1 MMKLTKDILRGETGS
16 ALVLSLLIMMVLA
29 IMSLAAVNATNV
41 GLKGTGIYK
50 NYQQT
55 LYLADGGTDFGFSVI
70 ERAVAN
76 GLLIDA
82 EDTGNANV
90 TIADVNDLENEISAI
105 SVDDPD
111 EPDVA
116 PDATVIIAGQP
127 VNIDIDFLST
137 MPMPGTASEFGSRY
151 EGIGAGGAGGFA
163 LIYKVQSNYQVSAS
177 NQSSVR
183 IHFRCVEG
191 GGRCL

>member
-1 MMKLTKDILRGETGS
+1 MKLTKDVLRGETGS
-16 ALVLSLLIMMVLA
+16 ALVLALLVMMVLA
-29 IMSLAAVNATNV
+29 IMSLTAVTATNT
-41 GLKGTGIYK
+41 GLKGTGTYK
-50 NYQQT
+50 NYQKT
-55 LYLADGGTDFGFSVI
+55 LYMADGGTDFGFSVI

-82 EDTGNANV
+82 EDTGNVNV
-90 TIADVNDLENEISAI
+90 TIADVNDLQDEISAL

-111 EPDVA
+111 EADTA
-116 PDATVIIAGQP
+116 PDATITIVGAA
-127 VNIDIDFLST
+127 VNIDIDFLTT
-137 MPMPGTASEFGSRY
+137 MQMPGTASEFGSRY

-163 LIYKVQSNYQVSAS
+163 LIYKVQSNYQLSAN